1 MKIILATPVYPPEI
15 GGPATYTKELATRL
29 KSKHEIVVV
38 AYASTSEIIPG
49 TTLFVASKRR
59 PLPVRLLKF
68 TFDLFRASRGAD
80 VIYVQ
85 NAMAAGL
92 PAVIVGMLRNIP
104 VVLKF
109 VGDEAWE
116 RASQE
121 RHTKKRLE
129 EFLAAPEGGWR
140 TVLRMTI
147 QGFVLRR
154 ADIVTT
160 PSAYLRN
167 AIVKTYG
174 IKNERAVVNYNA
186 AEKEAEAPFSATPV
200 PHQIVATARLVEWKG
215 IDGIIR
221 AVALLKK
228 KYPDVRAVIAGDGPE
243 EEKLKA
249 LARELAVADH
259 ITFTG
264 RVSRAETWHLR
275 KSSEVYVLN
284 STYEGLP
291 HTALT
296 SFAARIPMVAT
307 NIPGTNEAVYNEV
320 SGLLVPA
327 GDDQALADA
336 IARLFDDP
344 ALRARLVEGAERVLN
359 EKFSWDAHLMIL
371 LGFFESVGSPTGRVG
386 SRETTPP
393 AL

>member
-29 KSKHEIVVV
+29 RDTHEIVIV

-49 TTLFVASKRR
+49 TTLYIASKQR
-59 PLPVRLLKF
+59 PLPLRLFKY

-92 PAVIVGMLRNIP
+92 PAALVSMLRGIP
-104 VVLKF
+104 LVLKF

-121 RHTKKRLE
+121 RRTKKRLE
-129 EFLAAPEGGWR
+129 EFLAAPEGGWQ
-140 TVLRMTI
+140 TKVRMGI
-147 QGFVLRR
+147 QGFVLRH

-160 PSAYLRN
+160 PSAYLRD
-167 AIVKTYG
+167 AIVRTYG
-174 IKNERAVVNYNA
+174 IRNERAVVNYNA
-186 AEKEAEAPFSATPV
+186 AEKDAEAPFTATPV
-200 PHQIVATARLVEWKG
+200 PHQIVTTARLVEWKG
-215 IDGIIR
+215 LDGIIR
-221 AVALLKK
+221 AVALLKE
-228 KYPDVRAVIAGDGPE
+228 KYPDVRAIIAGDGPE
-243 EEKLKA
+243 EERLKA
-249 LARELAVADH
+249 LAHTLTVADR
-259 ITFTG
+259 IVFPG

-291 HTALT
+291 HTVLT
-296 SFAARIPMVAT
+296 SFAARIPTVAT
-307 NIPGTNEAVYNEV
+307 NIPGTNEAVYDGE

-327 GDDQALADA
+327 GDDHALANA
-336 IARLFDDP
+336 IGRLFDD
-344 ALRARLVEGAERVLN
+344 ATLRAKLVEGAERILN
-359 EKFSWDAHLMIL
+359 EKFSWDAHLKTL
-371 LGFFESVGSPTGRVG
+371 LGFFESVRSKPRHEP
-386 SRETTPP
+386 R
-393 AL
+393 